1 MACIHHPMAILF
13 AGHCPVCL
21 LEGALGSAEPVG
33 CISMESLRID
43 VPLGRSASAS
53 VYLARSGEQHPRLV
67 RLKKWH
73 TPAPPG
79 FLEAFRDL
87 RARLTTWAQPLI
99 VLPLAACVDAEGCP
113 SVVSEFRQG
122 MPVLD
127 RVRRGR
133 LDRDAAVAAV
143 TVLLELTLAAHARG
157 LVHGSVV
164 AGNLLAEPGA
174 ASVALLD
181 FGMAPLLAP
190 PGGDR
195 PLAAADVLGFAS
207 LIKTLRELPPMPA
220 PTAPL

>member
-1 MACIHHPMAILF
+1 
-13 AGHCPVCL
+13 
-21 LEGALGSAEPVG
+21 
-33 CISMESLRID
+33 MESLRID

-53 VYLARSGEQHPRLV
+53 VYLARSEGRHPRLV

-79 FLEAFRDL
+79 FLEGFREL
-87 RARLTTWAQPLI
+87 RASLMAWPQLLI
-99 VLPLAACVDAEGCP
+99 ALPLAACVDAEGCP

-133 LDRDAAVAAV
+133 LDRDAAVASV
-143 TVLLELTLAAHARG
+143 TILLELTLSAHARG

-190 PGGDR
+190 PGAER
-195 PLAAADVLGFAS
+195 PLAAADVIGFAS
-207 LIKTLRELPPMPA
+207 LIKTLRELPPIPT
-220 PTAPL
+220 PTAPV